1 MEPLQ
6 AKLVAA
12 GTGSL
17 LTAITSKH
25 KPFHCRSGWECLCL
39 PPPLCYICIS
49 SLWHGLLLIVTPFD
63 VVKTRLQTQPPKP
76 KSRQLFA
83 RPPSNACCQ
92 PNNIACVRGMSH
104 LAISAL
110 SRSEVVCVWDH
121 GVWRQERVN
130 GFYDAVK
137 HVVRAEGLRGLWKGA
152 GTTMFA
158 LNNSY
163 AFRIRGLTDFLPCSL
178 IGVPSSTCYM
188 VTYDHLLHSVF
199 PLFFTP
205 SPLTPLF
212 AGITARTFITS
223 VASPLELVRTN
234 LQSTPSSSSNP
245 NTLRSV
251 ISSIANLARKQGPA
265 SLWKGLGATL
275 WRDVPF
281 SGLYWANYEGFK
293 SRFNRNG
300 REGAPVAFASGAMS
314 GIIAALFTSPF
325 DVLKTRRQALIMS
338 TPSHTTS
345 TIPLLKHMVQT
356 EGYSSLYAGIGPR
369 MAKIAPACGMMI
381 ACYEVRIFL
390 FSALDTC

>member
-1 MEPLQ
+1 MEPIQ

-25 KPFHCRSGWECLCL
+25 ELSADLTRNTNFCALRHTHIFSPW
-39 PPPLCYICIS
+39 Y
-49 SLWHGLLLIVTPFD
+49 GLLFIVTPFD

-83 RPPSNACCQ
+83 RPPPNVCCQ
-92 PNNIACVRGMSH
+92 PNNVPCVRGMSH

-110 SRSEVVCVWDH
+110 SRSEVVCVWNH
-121 GVWRQERVN
+121 GVWRRERVN

-158 LNNSY
+158 FTTFHS
-163 AFRIRGLTDFLPCSL
+163 FRRLWLTRFFLRSL

-188 VTYDHLLHSVF
+188 VTYDYLLNSVF
-199 PLFFTP
+199 PLVAP
-205 SPLTPLF
+205 SGSTPLL
-212 AGITARTFITS
+212 AGIAARTFIST
-223 VASPLELVRTN
+223 VTSPLELVRTN
-234 LQSTPSSSSNP
+234 LQSTPSSTSNP

-251 ISSIANLARKQGPA
+251 ISSVAALVQKQGPIT
-265 SLWKGLGATL
+265 LWKGLGATL

-281 SGLYWANYEGFK
+281 SGLYWANYEGLK
-293 SRFNRNG
+293 SWFNRNG
-300 REGAPVAFASGAMS
+300 HEGASVAFASGAIS
-314 GIIAALFTSPF
+314 GTIAALFTSPF

-338 TPSHTTS
+338 TPSHITA
-345 TIPLLKHMVQT
+345 TIPLLRHMVQT
-356 EGYSSLYAGIGPR
+356 EGYSTLYTGIGPR

-381 ACYEVRIFL
+381 ACYEVRIPL
-390 FSALDTC
+390 VPSLLDPC